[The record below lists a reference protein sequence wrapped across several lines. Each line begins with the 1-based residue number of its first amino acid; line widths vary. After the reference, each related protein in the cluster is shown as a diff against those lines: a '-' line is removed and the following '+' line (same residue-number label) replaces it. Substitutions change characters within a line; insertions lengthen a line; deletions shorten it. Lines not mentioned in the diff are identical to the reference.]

1 VWAII
6 VSDREFGK
14 VLFMSLAESIR
25 HDISPLNDLSEA
37 QLGELYVWLE
47 RAFPRDTDPKHPS
60 GEAHFV
66 GPRESLGEMR
76 DSLVRRL
83 ATLGTVNSVQ
93 AMRRIIGELPHL
105 PWLTWYLRQA
115 ETEMRRRTWAPL
127 TASEILQL
135 TRTPDAQLIQSPEQL
150 STILMQALK
159 KYEMELH
166 SAQSPI
172 RSLWDKQRDKTFR
185 PIEEDALSDHV
196 KLFLERALV
205 QSGVIVNREVEVS
218 RVAGA
223 PIGQRTDIKIDAIR
237 KTDEGTKLDVITG
250 VIETKGCWNSELL
263 SGIQD
268 QLFKKYLARLGAPVG
283 IYLVGWFDPKRWDKT
298 DKRKAKV
305 PDQLQTRERLKQQAA
320 SLPAGFFVEAF
331 ILDCPAP

>member
-1 VWAII
+1 
-6 VSDREFGK
+6 
-14 VLFMSLAESIR
+14 
-25 HDISPLNDLSEA
+25 
-37 QLGELYVWLE
+37 
-47 RAFPRDTDPKHPS
+47 
-60 GEAHFV
+60 
-66 GPRESLGEMR
+66 MR

-159 KYEMELH
+159 KNEMELH